1 MGHLQ
6 KDANLSE
13 TKALPAAAAS
23 AVTTGIDLG
32 ALTGIAG
39 AARLE
44 DMEWRLTVPACPDL
58 VDDKTIIYS
67 IETDNDVAFGSAKVV
82 NANLIT
88 MTGAGG
94 VGCAAVDE
102 RFKLPSDSER
112 YVRVKATVLVGG
124 GDNTGI
130 SFTLDLLN

>member
-1 MGHLQ
+1 M
-6 KDANLSE
+6 K
-13 TKALPAAAAS
+13 
-23 AVTTGIDLG
+23 
-32 ALTGIAG
+32 
-39 AARLE
+39 

-58 VDDKTIIYS
+58 VNDKTIIYS

-112 YVRVKATVLVGG
+112 DVRVKATVLAAG